1 MPVRRSTKTTKGT
14 TTTETEPPE
23 PLLSPVEGAR
33 VLNISIHTMRQWLS
47 QRRIPFY
54 KCGRLT
60 RLKRED
66 VEAFIDAGRREALT
80 WD

>member
-1 MPVRRSTKTTKGT
+1 MPVRRITKTTKGT
-14 TTTETEPPE
+14 ITTVVDPPE

-33 VLNISIHTMRQWLS
+33 ALNVSIHTLRQWLS

-66 VEAFIDAGRREALT
+66 LERFIAETRREAVKI
-80 WD
+80 D